1 MKNLKQKREDV
12 PKKPMTKKYAY
23 VRAVKNRLCRIQDNL
38 TTAFVDK
45 DVPEKS
51 RRIVMM
57 ARIDIDSCVESLEKA
72 LKLIKQ

>member
-1 MKNLKQKREDV
+1 
-12 PKKPMTKKYAY
+12 MTRKYAY
-23 VRAVKNRLCRIQDNL
+23 VRAVKNRLCRIQDSL
-38 TTAFVDK
+38 TTVFVDK

-57 ARIDIDSCVESLEKA
+57 ARLDIDSCVESLEKA